1 MQFTKLFIL
10 TFFVVFT
17 AKPLFAHQSECQEQ
31 LNSNFNRPCLER
43 LIPRSL
49 DPLNRNMIQPE
60 VVKFSGED
68 LGSGPLAEDIQPLI
82 VVIGA
87 SGRTG
92 KLVLEGLAKRD
103 LRIRAL
109 SRDTAKASADIGGNY
124 EWVQADVTQPETL
137 VMALQDSDI
146 IISTIGAKPGKGPDG
161 PESVVYKGVINL
173 VDEAKRAGTRHIIYM
188 SSIGA
193 GGSQHFSTVFLNL
206 FMNKTMKWKS
216 LGEEYIRN
224 SGIDFT
230 IVRPGGLYGDPGTQG
245 IKFDQGDKIIGAIPR
260 GDVASVL
267 VESVYNPDA
276 INKTFEIINDES
288 LPLDAWKDEF
298 KNLKTGE
305 YGKIQSGRLPFSYWG
320 SVLILVLLVVLLIRR
335 RRRRKRA
342 A

>member
-1 MQFTKLFIL
+1 MSLKIFLPITILVLFSQ
-10 TFFVVFT
+10 TVFS
-17 AKPLFAHQSECQEQ
+17 HESEC
-31 LNSNFNRPCLER
+31 LNSGNTEYSRPCIER

-49 DPLNRNMIQPE
+49 DPINRNMMQPSI
-60 VVKFSGED
+60 VKVSNQYSVP
-68 LGSGPLAEDIQPLI
+68 GSLTQDNQPVI

-92 KLVLEGLAKRD
+92 RLVLEGLAKRD

-109 SRDTAKASADIGGNY
+109 SRDITKASADIVGNY

-137 VMALQDSDI
+137 IMALQGSDI
-146 IISTIGAKPGKGPDG
+146 IISTIGSKPGKGQDG
-161 PESVVYKGVINL
+161 PESVVYKGVISL

-193 GGSQHFSTVFLNL
+193 GGAENFSTVFLNL

-230 IVRPGGLYGDPGTQG
+230 IIRPGGLRGEPGVSG
-245 IKFDQGDKIIGAIPR
+245 IKFGQGDRIMGYIPR
-260 GDVASVL
+260 EDVAEVINASAF
-267 VESVYNPDA
+267 NPDA
-276 INKTFEIINDES
+276 VNKTFEIINDEA
-288 LPLDAWKDEF
+288 LPVGAWRDEF
-298 KNLKTGE
+298 ENLKTGE
-305 YGKIQSGRLPFSYWG
+305 YGKISSGNLPVSYWG
-320 SVLILVLLVVLLIRR
+320 TILILLLLIVVLIRR
-335 RRRRKRA
+335 RRMRKKA

>member
-1 MQFTKLFIL
+1 MHCSKLLSL
-10 TFFVVFT
+10 TFLVLLT
-17 AKPLFAHQSECQEQ
+17 TKPLLAHQSECHEQ
-31 LNSNFNRPCLER
+31 SNASFNRPCLER

-49 DPLNRNMIQPE
+49 DPTSRNMMQPM
-60 VVKFSGED
+60 VVKVSNQYSVSESLTQD
-68 LGSGPLAEDIQPLI
+68 NQPLI

-109 SRDTAKASADIGGNY
+109 SRDTAKASADIQGDY

-137 VMALQDSDI
+137 VMALQETDI
-146 IISTIGAKPGKGPDG
+146 IISTIGAKPGKGVNG
-161 PESVVYKGVINL
+161 PESVVYKGVKNL
-173 VDEAKRAGTRHIIYM
+173 VDEAKRAGIRHIIYM

-216 LGEEYIRN
+216 LGEEYIRS

-230 IVRPGGLYGDPGTQG
+230 IVRPGGLYGEPGTQG
-245 IKFDQGDKIIGAIPR
+245 IKFDQGDKIIGSIPR

-267 VESVYNPDA
+267 IEAVYNVDA

-288 LPLDAWKDEF
+288 LPIDAWKDEF

-305 YGKIQSGRLPFSYWG
+305 YGTTQSGRLPFSYWG
-320 SVLILVLLVVLLIRR
+320 PMLIFVLLIVLLIRR
-335 RRRRKRA
+335 RRRRKREV
-342 A
+342 

>member
-10 TFFVVFT
+10 TFFVVIT
-17 AKPLFAHQSECQEQ
+17 AKPLLAHQSECQEQ

-60 VVKFSGED
+60 VIKFSGED
-68 LGSGPLAEDIQPLI
+68 LGSGPLAEDSRPLI
-82 VVIGA
+82 AVFGA
-87 SGRTG
+87 AGRTG
-92 KLVLEGLAKRD
+92 RHVLEELSIRGV
-103 LRIRAL
+103 RIRAL
-109 SRDTAKASADIGGNY
+109 SRDIQKAQETIGGDY
-124 EWVQADVTQPETL
+124 QWTQADVTQPETL
-137 VMALQDSDI
+137 IMALQDSDI

-230 IVRPGGLYGDPGTQG
+230 IVRPGGLYGEAGTQG
-245 IKFDQGDKIIGAIPR
+245 IRFDQGDKIIGSIPR

-267 VESVYNPDA
+267 IEAVYNSDA

-288 LPLDAWKDEF
+288 LPIDAWKDEF

-305 YGKIQSGRLPFSYWG
+305 YGTIQSGRLPFSYWG
-320 SVLILVLLVVLLIRR
+320 SMLIFVLLIVLLIRR
-335 RRRRKRA
+335 RRRRKREA
-342 A
+342 

>member
-1 MQFTKLFIL
+1 MKFTKLFIL

-17 AKPLFAHQSECQEQ
+17 AKPFLAHQSECQEQ

-49 DPLNRNMIQPE
+49 DPLNRNMMQPS
-60 VVKFSGED
+60 VVKVSNQYSVSGSLTED
-68 LGSGPLAEDIQPLI
+68 NQPLI

-92 KLVLEGLAKRD
+92 RLVLEGLAKQD

-109 SRDTAKASADIGGNY
+109 SRNTA
-124 EWVQADVTQPETL
+124 E
-137 VMALQDSDI
+137 DSDI
-146 IISTIGAKPGKGPDG
+146 IISTIGAKPGRGVNG

-193 GGSQHFSTVFLNL
+193 GGAENFSTVFLNL
-206 FMNKTMKWKS
+206 FMNKTLKWKS

-230 IVRPGGLYGDPGTQG
+230 IVRPGGLYGESGTQG
-245 IKFDQGDKIIGAIPR
+245 IRFDQGDKIIGSIPR

-267 VESVYNPDA
+267 IEAVYNVDA

-288 LPLDAWKDEF
+288 LPVDAWKDEF

-305 YGKIQSGRLPFSYWG
+305 YGTIQSGKLPFSYWG
-320 SVLILVLLVVLLIRR
+320 SMLILVLLIVLLIRR
-335 RRRRKRA
+335 RRRRKRTA
-342 A
+342 